1 MTLPVD
7 DEGEMVLRE
16 DRIIETVA
24 MIQRRIEDRFPDAG
38 LTKLCQRLH
47 NVATKAAERSVSIAK
62 PILWIRCTAG
72 LMAATLI
79 AATLAIAFLAV
90 RNVNVDPTLIAGEIG
105 EQPEGVVFWTQALES
120 GLNVLI
126 FFSIAIFFL
135 FSLENRI
142 KRRRALGALHE
153 LRSIAHIIDMHQ
165 LTKDPERCFRNNN
178 DTKHSP
184 KQTMTPLLLNRYLDY
199 CSEMLSLT
207 GKIAALYVQNFDD
220 ADAVA
225 AVSEIEQLT
234 NGMSRKIWQKI
245 MVLEQLR
252 ETFQRTEPVARL
264 PASAKSQPAPTSPVD
279 SPVSS
284 PQLAD
289 SQTFRAAMAKKTDE
303 TKT

>member
-1 MTLPVD
+1 
-7 DEGEMVLRE
+7 MVLRE

-38 LTKLCQRLH
+38 LTKLCLRLY

-72 LMAATLI
+72 LLATALV
-79 AATLAIAFLAV
+79 ASVLAIAFLAV
-90 RNVNVDPTLIAGEIG
+90 RNVNVDPTLIADGIG
-105 EQPEGVVFWTQALES
+105 QQPEGVVFWTQALES

-252 ETFQRTEPVARL
+252 DALQRTDSDPRLSASTNSQRGLATPVQ
-264 PASAKSQPAPTSPVD
+264 PPAP
-279 SPVSS
+279 S

-303 TKT
+303 TKP